1 MKEGDQV
8 ICIDHNFPH
17 IKEFGGTDK
26 KQITPKTGDVLT
38 VDETLGEFL
47 RFDLFDSE
55 ETYNWWHKSRFI
67 KF

>member
-8 ICIDHNFPH
+8 ICIDNNFPH

-26 KQITPKTGDVLT
+26 KQITPKKGDVLT
-38 VDETLGEFL
+38 IDETLGDFL

-55 ETYNWWHKSRFI
+55 ETFNWWHKSRFI